1 MRKSKGTFG
10 FCGFALCGA
19 LFGSGGAAA
28 DEPAGTAVEIP
39 IEDTCYSL
47 DRNEDWFRL
56 FAEFSKAFSA
66 KDYDKALS
74 YTGELEQICS
84 RSPVL
89 NYSIANTYLQKG
101 NLDIAKG
108 YIESATL
115 NLKEFSASDEMTQ
128 KIWFMRYELEN
139 HGKYVALSDLR
150 TRENALQSE
159 IDRVRESVTES
170 MDATKSHY
178 ESIMW
183 TGTGIGAA
191 GIATLIAGAVVVGV
205 NRELTGKVA
214 LDTMDRTSKTL
225 SIVDSNLRIIE
236 AGYALIGVGI
246 GATVAGAAM
255 AGIGGYHCKRLADA
269 EKGTAVSF
277 SVSPRSIEFGVVF

>member
-1 MRKSKGTFG
+1 MRKSIGAFG
-10 FCGFALCGA
+10 VCGFALCGA
-19 LFGSGGAAA
+19 LFGSGAAAA

-74 YTGELEQICS
+74 YTRELEQICS

-128 KIWFMRYELEN
+128 KIWFMRYELDN
-139 HGKYVALSDLR
+139 HGKYVALSDVR
-150 TRENALQSE
+150 ARENALQTELARS
-159 IDRVRESVTES
+159 RESASES
-170 MDATKSHY
+170 ADAMKSHY
-178 ESIMW
+178 ETIMW

-191 GIATLIAGAVVVGV
+191 GLASLIAGAAVVGV
-205 NRELTGKVA
+205 NRKLSGYVAFDSMYGK
-214 LDTMDRTSKTL
+214 SKTL
-225 SIVDSNLRIIE
+225 SITGSNLRVIE
-236 AGYALIGVGI
+236 AGYAIIGIGV
-246 GATVAGAAM
+246 GATVAGAVM
-255 AGIGGYHCKRLADA
+255 AGLGGYHCKRLADA
-269 EKGTAVSF
+269 EKGTSVSF
-277 SVSPRSIEFGVVF
+277 SVSPQSIEFGVVF